1 MRHRVIIVVCAGLV
15 LALWA
20 AAGVPAGSAAGG
32 TVAGVVKYAADPPAA
47 KEVPPTKD
55 KEVCGKAPIYDES
68 FVVDKATKGIRW
80 AVVSVQGAKGKWDGK
95 EAVFDQKGCAF
106 RPHVLVTGPGKI
118 TVLNSDGILHNF
130 HSYGQKNPA
139 LNRAQPGFRKKMD
152 VEFKQAEIVK
162 VTCDAH
168 PWMAGWIVVSEHP
181 FVTVTDEKGSFKI
194 ENVPPGAYSLEVW
207 QETLGTTT
215 QQVTVKA
222 GETATVSFELKKK

>member
-32 TVAGVVKYAADPPAA
+32 TVAGVVKYAGDPPAP
-47 KEVPPTKD
+47 KVIPPTKD
-55 KEVCGKAPIYDES
+55 AQVCGKAPIYDES
-68 FVVDKATKGIRW
+68 LVVDKASKGVQW
-80 AVVSVQGAKGKWDGK
+80 AVVSVEGAKGKGESK
-95 EAVFDQKGCAF
+95 GATFDQQGCTF
-106 RPHVLVTGPGKI
+106 RPHVLVTPPGKVA
-118 TVLNSDGILHNF
+118 VLNSDGILHNF
-130 HSYGQKNPA
+130 HSHGKKNPA
-139 LNRAQPGFRKKMD
+139 LNQAQPGFRKKME
-152 VEFKQAEIVK
+152 VEFKQAEIFK

-168 PWMAGWIVVSEHP
+168 PWMTGWIVVSENP
-181 FVTVTDEKGSFKI
+181 YVAVTDEKGSFKI